1 MGSMLNIPSRME
13 GPEQKTII
21 GKPEITVS
29 AKGIQ
34 NGTSVYLNDG
44 ADFGQDTKLG
54 ATTPGQYGPPYTKT
68 SGLAEAGAFCEA
80 NNIREIIFYY
90 NNNVNLSATINIT
103 SDIKITGKS
112 SGSGLGAIVFSYASP
127 QFYVTGRLRIEG
139 LNVIGNGS
147 SQIFIQSATT
157 STQITHIM
165 KDFYYEN
172 IGTVIYADNE
182 PSGYWYC
189 ENVHDN
195 ANYTGAL
202 KNMIFL
208 NSINSNGATIIN
220 PSFNYSSVNIQE
232 GSVIQL
238 GGSVDS
244 IVVSQA
250 SYTCIGGR
258 INALSHTTPITTIV
272 GSSLDCNVIVLGG
285 RIATHNTATTDF
297 INSSGSGGSTHVF
310 FSHSSIGIQASMSTA
325 VNLFTNSITSGLLL
339 IFVESGT
346 IDMGSGYTGTFN
358 FNPTHISGE
367 VIATTANTGTLDTNP
382 QTPTTPAVPASGTAQ
397 ANSNPY
403 PVTVYIYGGTVTVI
417 NYTPVGGA
425 ATQIGTA
432 GPAAVR
438 LNPGDS
444 ITLTYSA
451 APSWNWA
458 SA

>member
-29 AKGIQ
+29 AKGIA
-34 NGTSVYLNDG
+34 NGTSVYRNNG
-44 ADFGQDTKLG
+44 ADFGPDTKLG
-54 ATTPGQYGPPYTKT
+54 ATLGQYGPPYTTT
-68 SGLAEAGAFCEA
+68 SGLAEAVAFCEA
-80 NNIREIIFYY
+80 NYIREIVF
-90 NNNVNLSATINIT
+90 NDDSAVYLNTTINIT
-103 SDIKITGKS
+103 SDIKITGTS
-112 SGSGLGAIVFSYASP
+112 SGSGLGSNIISYASP
-127 QFYVTGRLRIEG
+127 QFYVTGRLNIEG
-139 LNVIGNGS
+139 LNVVGNGS

-157 STQITHIM
+157 GTQITHVM

-182 PSGYWYC
+182 ANGVWYC
-189 ENVHDN
+189 ENIHDN
-195 ANYTGAL
+195 AGGSQL

-208 NSINSNGATIIN
+208 NSNNSNGAMIVN
-220 PSFNYSSVNIQE
+220 PALNYSSVNIQS
-232 GSVIQL
+232 GGVTQF

-258 INALSHTTPITTIV
+258 INANAHTTPITTVV
-272 GSSLDCNVIVLGG
+272 GSSLDCNVVVVGG
-285 RIATHNTATTDF
+285 RIVTHNTATADF
-297 INSSGSGGSTHVF
+297 INSSGSGGSTHIF

-325 VNLFTNSITSGLLL
+325 VNLFTNAISSGSFLM
-339 IFVESGT
+339 FVDTAT

-367 VIATTANTGTLDTNP
+367 VITTTGNSGALNTNP
-382 QTPTTPAVPASGTAQ
+382 QTPSTPAVPASGTAQ
-397 ANSNPY
+397 VNSNPY

-417 NYTPVGGA
+417 DYTPVGGA
-425 ATQIGTA
+425 ATQIGTT

-438 LNPGDS
+438 LNTGDS

-451 APSWNWA
+451 TPSWKWA